1 MARFLNHPST
11 LSRALYFMIS
21 STHIFARL
29 LFSTLLCLVLSA
41 ASAHAQQQQNNPTS
55 SQEADDILR
64 IRTELVQTD
73 VLVLDKQGRF
83 VDNLARD
90 QFELKVDGKPQAIS
104 FFERVRTGT
113 ADEEAQLAAARGLA
127 SASTARGAPVIGPVD
142 RGRTIFFFIDDVHLS
157 ADSLGRARK
166 VVLRFI
172 DEEMSANDDV
182 AIASA
187 SGQIGFLQQ
196 LTNNKAVLRAAVA
209 RLGYKQYVQT
219 RGEFPDIS
227 EYQAFTI
234 EEQNDRALFDYFVGE
249 LMRDDPNLRPEIAQT
264 IIRGRV
270 QRIVD
275 QSNFYVTSAL
285 LSLETFMRSSSQ
297 IPGRKLFYFI
307 SDGFILNIRSSNVAD
322 RLRRITDAALRS
334 GSVIYTIDARG
345 LALDAGQEST
355 ARSSFDLRG
364 TLTMRSFAERTVPQ
378 EPLYRLAEDTGGR
391 ALLNTNALST
401 SVSQVLK
408 ETSAYYLLAWRPET
422 TEQASGN
429 KFRQIEVSVRDRPE
443 LKVLVQRGYF
453 DKPPETPAKPAATTK
468 NKKTEEKPAANT
480 PGSELMQAVI
490 SQRQHNALPTSL
502 SVGYTKEPA
511 VGMML
516 TASVEIN
523 DDALSTSSSQ
533 DGAKPAQNSIA
544 DVLAVVLN
552 DQGKVV
558 NGFKQEL
565 TITPPSADASR
576 QRHFIVYSHRL
587 PVAPGL
593 YQIRVSARDRLS
605 GRTGNAAEWIEIP
618 DPNKGQLSL
627 SSLFIGERTAGDAA
641 KDATGTQPQQEV
653 VVLNPNRRFAR
664 NSRLRFNLQ
673 IYNAA
678 RGAGQPDVAVQIQVF
693 RGEQPVVTTALRK
706 VSTQGL
712 TDLSQLPYAAEVLLD
727 KMPVGQYVLR
737 VTAIDRIAKASASQQ
752 VNFAIE

>member
-1 MARFLNHPST
+1 
-11 LSRALYFMIS
+11 MIS
-21 STHIFARL
+21 SNHTFARL
-29 LFSTLLCLVLSA
+29 LFSSLLCLALTA
-41 ASAHAQQQQNNPTS
+41 ASAHAQQNNQTS
-55 SQEADDILR
+55 SPQETDDILR

-104 FFERVRTGT
+104 FFERVRAGT
-113 ADEEAQLAAARGLA
+113 ADEESQLAAARGLA
-127 SASTARGAPVIGPVD
+127 RTSTASGAPVVHPVD
-142 RGRTIFFFIDDVHLS
+142 RGRTVFFFLDDVHLS

-172 DEEMSANDDV
+172 NEEMSANDEV
-182 AIASA
+182 VVASA

-196 LTNNKAVLRAAVA
+196 LTNNRAVLRAAVA
-209 RLGYKQYVQT
+209 RLGYKQYIQT
-219 RGEFPDIS
+219 RGEFPEIS

-234 EEQNDRALFDYFVGE
+234 EEQNDQALFNYFVGE
-249 LMRDDPNLRPEIAQT
+249 MLRDDPNLRPEIAQT

-270 QRIVD
+270 QRIVQ
-275 QSNFYVTSAL
+275 QSNFYVNSAL

-307 SDGFILNIRSSNVAD
+307 SDGFLLNIRSSNVAD

-345 LALDAGQEST
+345 LALDPDQEST
-355 ARSSFDLRG
+355 ARPSFDLTG
-364 TLTMRSFAERTVPQ
+364 TRALRAFAERTVPQ

-391 ALLNTNALST
+391 ALVNTNALSA

-408 ETSAYYLLAWRPET
+408 ETSTYYLLAWRPET
-422 TEQASGN
+422 TEQAGGN
-429 KFRQIEVSVRDRPE
+429 KFRQVEVSVRDRPE

-453 DKPPETPAKPAATTK
+453 DKPPETPAKPAQTK
-468 NKKTEEKPAANT
+468 NKKAEEKPTANT
-480 PGSELMQAVI
+480 PSSELVQAVI

-523 DDALSTSSSQ
+523 DDALSTSSQ
-533 DGAKPAQNSIA
+533 DASKPAQNSIA

-618 DPNKGQLSL
+618 DPNKGQLAL
-627 SSLFIGERTAGDAA
+627 SSLFIGERTASDAPTN
-641 KDATGTQPQQEV
+641 ATGPQQEV

-678 RGAGQPDVAVQIQVF
+678 RGASQPDVAVQVQVF

-706 VSTQGL
+706 VSTQGV

-752 VNFAIE
+752 INFAIE

>member
-1 MARFLNHPST
+1 
-11 LSRALYFMIS
+11 MIS

-29 LFSTLLCLVLSA
+29 LFSTLLCLLLSA
-41 ASAHAQQQQNNPTS
+41 ASAHAQQQQSNQPS

-83 VDNLARD
+83 VDNLTRD

-127 SASTARGAPVIGPVD
+127 RTSTAKGSPVAHPVD

-157 ADSLGRARK
+157 ADSLARARK
-166 VVLRFI
+166 VALRFI
-172 DEEMSANDDV
+172 NEEMSANDDV

-209 RLGYKQYVQT
+209 RLGFKQYIQT
-219 RGEFPDIS
+219 RGEFPEIS

-234 EEQNDRALFDYFVGE
+234 EEQNDQALFGYFVNE
-249 LMRDDPNLRPEIAQT
+249 LIRDDPMLRPEIAQT

-270 QRIVD
+270 QRIVQ
-275 QSNFYVTSAL
+275 QSNFYVTNAL
-285 LSLETFMRSSSQ
+285 SSLETFMRSSSQ

-307 SDGFILNIRSSNVAD
+307 SDGFLLNVRSSNVAD

-345 LALDAGQEST
+345 LALDPSQEST

-364 TLTMRSFAERTVPQ
+364 TIAHRAFAERTVPQ
-378 EPLYRLAEDTGGR
+378 EPLHRLAEDTGGR

-422 TEQASGN
+422 IEQARGN
-429 KFRQIEVSVRDRPE
+429 KFRQIEVIVRDRPE
-443 LKVLVQRGYF
+443 LKVLVQRGFF
-453 DKPPETPAKPAATTK
+453 DKPPEMPAQPAATK
-468 NKKTEEKPAANT
+468 NKKVEEKPTTNT
-480 PGSELMQAVI
+480 PSSELVRAVI

-533 DGAKPAQNSIA
+533 NGAKPAQNSIA

-552 DQGKVV
+552 DQGKVI

-565 TITPPSADASR
+565 TITPPAADASR

-587 PVAPGL
+587 PIAPGL

-627 SSLFIGERTAGDAA
+627 SSLFIGERAAGDAA
-641 KDATGTQPQQEV
+641 TNATGQQQQEV

-706 VSTQGL
+706 VSTQGV
-712 TDLSQLPYAAEVLLD
+712 TDSSQLPYAAEVLLD

-737 VTAIDRIAKASASQQ
+737 VTAIDRIAKASTSQQ
-752 VNFAIE
+752 INFAIE

>member
-1 MARFLNHPST
+1 M
-11 LSRALYFMIS
+11 
-21 STHIFARL
+21 
-29 LFSTLLCLVLSA
+29 
-41 ASAHAQQQQNNPTS
+41 
-55 SQEADDILR
+55 
-64 IRTELVQTD
+64 
-73 VLVLDKQGRF
+73 
-83 VDNLARD
+83 
-90 QFELKVDGKPQAIS
+90 
-104 FFERVRTGT
+104 
-113 ADEEAQLAAARGLA
+113 
-127 SASTARGAPVIGPVD
+127 
-142 RGRTIFFFIDDVHLS
+142 
-157 ADSLGRARK
+157 
-166 VVLRFI
+166 
-172 DEEMSANDDV
+172 
-182 AIASA
+182 
-187 SGQIGFLQQ
+187 
-196 LTNNKAVLRAAVA
+196 
-209 RLGYKQYVQT
+209 
-219 RGEFPDIS
+219 
-227 EYQAFTI
+227 
-234 EEQNDRALFDYFVGE
+234 
-249 LMRDDPNLRPEIAQT
+249 
-264 IIRGRV
+264 
-270 QRIVD
+270 
-275 QSNFYVTSAL
+275 
-285 LSLETFMRSSSQ
+285 
-297 IPGRKLFYFI
+297 
-307 SDGFILNIRSSNVAD
+307 
-322 RLRRITDAALRS
+322 
-334 GSVIYTIDARG
+334 
-345 LALDAGQEST
+345 
-355 ARSSFDLRG
+355 
-364 TLTMRSFAERTVPQ
+364 
-378 EPLYRLAEDTGGR
+378 
-391 ALLNTNALST
+391 
-401 SVSQVLK
+401 LK
-408 ETSAYYLLAWRPET
+408 ETSTYYLLAWRPET

-468 NKKTEEKPAANT
+468 NKKTEEKPTANT
-480 PGSELMQAVI
+480 PGSELVQAVI

-523 DDALSTSSSQ
+523 DDALSASTNAS
-533 DGAKPAQNSIA
+533 KPAQNSIA

-587 PVAPGL
+587 PIAPGL

-627 SSLFIGERTAGDAA
+627 SSLFIGERTANDAA
-641 KDATGTQPQQEV
+641 TNATGPQQQPEV

-678 RGAGQPDVAVQIQVF
+678 RGAAQPDVAVQIQVF

-706 VSTQGL
+706 VSTEGL

-737 VTAIDRIAKASASQQ
+737 VTAIDRIARASASQQ
-752 VNFAIE
+752 INFAIE

>member
-1 MARFLNHPST
+1 
-11 LSRALYFMIS
+11 MIS

-41 ASAHAQQQQNNPTS
+41 ASAHAQQPQNNPAS

-113 ADEEAQLAAARGLA
+113 VDEEAQLAAARGLA
-127 SASTARGAPVIGPVD
+127 SASATKGAPVVHPVD

-172 DEEMSANDDV
+172 DQEMSANDDV

-209 RLGYKQYVQT
+209 RLGFKQYIQT
-219 RGEFPDIS
+219 RGEFPEIS

-234 EEQNDRALFDYFVGE
+234 EEQNDLALFDYFVGE
-249 LMRDDPNLRPEIAQT
+249 LMRDDPMLRPEIAQT
-264 IIRGRV
+264 IVRSRV
-270 QRIVD
+270 QRIVQ

-285 LSLETFMRSSSQ
+285 SSLETFMRSTSQ

-345 LALDAGQEST
+345 LALDPALEST
-355 ARSSFDLRG
+355 ARTSFDLRG
-364 TLTMRSFAERTVPQ
+364 TMTFRSFAERSVPQ

-408 ETSAYYLLAWRPET
+408 ETSTYYLLAWRPET
-422 TEQASGN
+422 SAQASGN

-468 NKKTEEKPAANT
+468 NKKTEEKPTANT

-523 DDALSTSSSQ
+523 DDALSASTNAS
-533 DGAKPAQNSIA
+533 KPAQNSIA

-587 PVAPGL
+587 PIAPGL

-618 DPNKGQLSL
+618 DPNKRQLSL
-627 SSLFIGERTAGDAA
+627 SSLFIGERTASDAA
-641 KDATGTQPQQEV
+641 TNVTGPQQQPEV

-678 RGAGQPDVAVQIQVF
+678 RGASQPDVAVQIQVF
-693 RGEQPVVTTALRK
+693 RGEQPVVTTAMRK
-706 VSTQGL
+706 VSTEGL

-752 VNFAIE
+752 INFAIE